1 MRMLRTFCCIGLASI
16 AALLLAGAAAL
27 GHAPAP
33 QAQAAEKIGD
43 AAHVLMLPAAV
54 DRSAM

>member
-1 MRMLRTFCCIGLASI
+1 MLRTFCCIGLASI

-27 GHAPAP
+27 GHTPAP

-43 AAHVLMLPAAV
+43 AAHFLMLPAAV
-54 DRSAM
+54 DWSAM